1 MTVLFADLD
10 RTLIYSADALD
21 IRVPDNEAPQL
32 LCVETYQGRPVSFVT
47 KVAAVGIA
55 RLLEVQALVPV
66 TTRSLDQ
73 YRRVRLPGPRPR
85 LALAANGGRL
95 LRVDEVDEDYSKETS
110 ALLEGS
116 TPLDVVLAHLRS
128 VADPRS
134 ALSVRSVE
142 DLFCYAVVNRESLPS
157 SWVVDLA
164 DYAASVGWQVSDQG
178 RKIYLLPNELTK
190 GSAVRRIA
198 KEFGFDRFLA
208 AGDTNADESMLMH
221 AAEALVPRHA
231 PIACRAKGLGARLT
245 SAAGVAAGEE
255 VVAWAEARLLA
266 HSEPEGGIEGVS

>member
-1 MTVLFADLD
+1 MTVFFADLD

-21 IRVPDNEAPQL
+21 IRVPDDEAPQL
-32 LCVETYQGRPVSFVT
+32 RCVETYQGRPVSFVT
-47 KVAAVGIA
+47 EVAAVGIA

-85 LALAANGGRL
+85 LALVANGGRL
-95 LRVDEVDEDYSKETS
+95 LRVDEVDEDYSKVTS

-128 VADPRS
+128 VADPRF
-134 ALSVRSVE
+134 ALNVRSVE

-164 DYAASVGWQVSDQG
+164 DFATSVGWQVSDQG
-178 RKIYLLPNELTK
+178 RKIYLLPNALNK
-190 GSAVRRIA
+190 GNAIRRIA
-198 KEFGFDRFLA
+198 KEFGFKGFIA
-208 AGDTNADESMLMH
+208 AGDTSADESMLKH
-221 AAEALVPRHA
+221 AAHALVPRHA
-231 PIACRAKGLGARLT
+231 SLAGRAQALGARVT
-245 SAAGVAAGEE
+245 KSAGAAAGEE
-255 VVAWAEARLLA
+255 VVAWAETHLL
-266 HSEPEGGIEGVS
+266 STVE